1 MFKKYLKT
9 MAGALI
15 LALVVT
21 MFVPLEPVEAA
32 AYCSQP
38 AIYTDRIVMDI
49 STSAYPSGSI
59 YNTYVDV
66 SVNGG
71 GYSRILTYS
80 GKATRVTITGVH
92 PANSYDIKVTC
103 NGSKYSS
110 WNVCTLYD
118 AAMAPVQVTGLR
130 QTNWYCYISALNVDW
145 TRQQS
150 VTGYQYELY
159 NNKNA
164 LVATAVKPSYYSAY
178 ENFNKL
184 ASATHRMRVR
194 AYTTFNGVTTY
205 GAWSDWL
212 EIVPPLKKLTGRSSG
227 KRKVTL
233 KWSKVKGATSYTVYV
248 STKRTTG
255 YKKTKTVSAKKK
267 KVTIKKIGKKKLK
280 SGKRYYFMVR
290 PNKKV
295 NGVNY
300 FSTFNNASVPIVYGK
315 VR

>member
-32 AYCSQP
+32 SNLSQP
-38 AIYTDRIVMDI
+38 AIYTDRIVVNI
-49 STSAYPSGSI
+49 NPNFYTGNVQ
-59 YNTYVDV
+59 NTYLDV
-66 SVNGG
+66 RVNNGSYMRIDSCRGKTPSVE
-71 GYSRILTYS
+71 
-80 GKATRVTITGVH
+80 ITNIS
-92 PANSYDIKVTC
+92 PINTYDIKVSYDYVSYGKTYTRYDTL
-103 NGSKYSS
+103 SK
-110 WNVCTLYD
+110 

-267 KVTIKKIGKKKLK
+267 KVTINRAQCVGCDVCVQVCPKDAIGKED
-280 SGKRYYFMVR
+280 
-290 PNKKV
+290 
-295 NGVNY
+295 
-300 FSTFNNASVPIVYGK
+300 
-315 VR
+315 

>member
-1 MFKKYLKT
+1 
-9 MAGALI
+9 MA
-15 LALVVT
+15 
-21 MFVPLEPVEAA
+21 
-32 AYCSQP
+32 
-38 AIYTDRIVMDI
+38 DI
-49 STSAYPSGSI
+49 SAKL
-59 YNTYVDV
+59 VKQLRD
-66 SVNGG
+66 
-71 GYSRILTYS
+71 
-80 GKATRVTITGVH
+80 ITGAGV
-92 PANSYDIKVTC
+92 
-103 NGSKYSS
+103 
-110 WNVCTLYD
+110 
-118 AAMAPVQVTGLR
+118 MA
-130 QTNWYCYISALNVDW
+130 C
-145 TRQQS
+145 
-150 VTGYQYELY
+150 
-159 NNKNA
+159 KNA